1 MIGVLLTILKVIG
14 IIILA
19 LIALALLIVLM
30 VLFIPVRYRGKIY
43 FKKTPDIDLSVT
55 WFFKFLNISLKFKDE
70 LDISAKVAWFFTVFS
85 NKEDSKD
92 EQKINSDNKDA
103 FEKETEEKSLSKK
116 DENKGKSASLKVD
129 NVKEVKE
136 HKKDTENIP
145 PVKADELN
153 KQEKK
158 HSKAVKKAKDKK
170 KDNKNKSIPEKI
182 LEKAKDIHYIVT
194 NDENKFIFMKMLEKV
209 KKIIVHVLPRK
220 ISGYFKFGFEDPSVT
235 GQVLEILAVF
245 YPLYKDDFKIIPMF
259 YDEIIE
265 VDISF
270 KGRLRIVYAAYIGLL
285 LWLNK
290 KKIKTRPK

>member
-1 MIGVLLTILKVIG
+1 MIGVLLTVLKVIG

-85 NKEDSKD
+85 NKEDSKN
-92 EQKINSDNKDA
+92 EQKIESGNKDT

-116 DENKGKSASLKVD
+116 ENSEEKSESI
-129 NVKEVKE
+129 KE
-136 HKKDTENIP
+136 HKTDTQNIP

-170 KDNKNKSIPEKI
+170 KDNKNKSLPEKI
-182 LEKAKDIHYIVT
+182 LEKVKDIHYIIT
-194 NDENKFIFMKMLEKV
+194 NDENKLIFMKMLEKV
-209 KKIIVHVLPRK
+209 KKIIVHVLPKK
-220 ISGYFKFGFEDPSVT
+220 IVGYFKFGFEDPSVT

-270 KGRLRIVYAAYIGLL
+270 KGRLRIFYAAYIGLL

>member
-1 MIGVLLTILKVIG
+1 M
-14 IIILA
+14 
-19 LIALALLIVLM
+19 
-30 VLFIPVRYRGKIY
+30 
-43 FKKTPDIDLSVT
+43 
-55 WFFKFLNISLKFKDE
+55 
-70 LDISAKVAWFFTVFS
+70 AWVFTVFS

-92 EQKINSDNKDA
+92 EQKVKSDNKDT

-116 DENKGKSASLKVD
+116 ENSEEKSASLKGD
-129 NVKEVKE
+129 NIKKHKE
-136 HKKDTENIP
+136 DTENIP

-170 KDNKNKSIPEKI
+170 KDKKNKSLPEKI
-182 LEKAKDIHYIVT
+182 LEKAKDIHYIIT
-194 NDENKFIFMKMLEKV
+194 NDENKLIFMKMLEKV
-209 KKIIVHVLPRK
+209 KKIIVHVLPKK
-220 ISGYFKFGFEDPSVT
+220 IVGYFKFGFEDPSVT

-259 YDEIIE
+259 YDEIVE

-270 KGRLRIVYAAYIGLL
+270 KGRLRIFYAAYIGLL

-290 KKIKTRPK
+290 KKIKTRPR

>member
-55 WFFKFLNISLKFKDE
+55 WFFKFLNISLKFKNE
-70 LDISAKVAWFFTVFS
+70 LDISAKVAWVFTVFS

-92 EQKINSDNKDA
+92 EQKVKSDNKDT

-116 DENKGKSASLKVD
+116 ENSEEKSASLKGD
-129 NVKEVKE
+129 NIKE
-136 HKKDTENIP
+136 HKTDTENIP

-158 HSKAVKKAKDKK
+158 HTKAVKKAKDKK
-170 KDNKNKSIPEKI
+170 KDKKNKSLPEKI
-182 LEKAKDIHYIVT
+182 LEKAKDIHYIIT
-194 NDENKFIFMKMLEKV
+194 NDENKLIFMKMLEKV

-270 KGRLRIVYAAYIGLL
+270 KGRLRILYAAYIGLL

-290 KKIKTRPK
+290 KKIKTRPR

>member
-30 VLFIPVRYRGKIY
+30 VLFIPVRYKGKIY
-43 FKKTPDIDLSVT
+43 FKKVPDIDLSVT

-85 NKEDSKD
+85 NKEDSND
-92 EQKINSDNKDA
+92 EQKINSDNKDNI
-103 FEKETEEKSLSKK
+103 EKEPEEKSLSKK
-116 DENKGKSASLKVD
+116 ENSEEKSASLDGD
-129 NVKEVKE
+129 NIKE
-136 HKKDTENIP
+136 HKTDTQNTP
-145 PVKADELN
+145 LVKADELN

-158 HSKAVKKAKDKK
+158 HSNAVKKAKDKK
-170 KDNKNKSIPEKI
+170 KDKQNKSLPEKI
-182 LEKAKDIHYIVT
+182 LEKVKDIHYIIT
-194 NDENKFIFMKMLEKV
+194 NDENKLIFMKMLEKV

-270 KGRLRIVYAAYIGLL
+270 KGRLRIFYAAYIGLL

>member
-19 LIALALLIVLM
+19 LIALVLLIVLM

-85 NKEDSKD
+85 NKEDSK
-92 EQKINSDNKDA
+92 EGQKIELGNKDA
-103 FEKETEEKSLSKK
+103 FEKETEEKSLLKK
-116 DENKGKSASLKVD
+116 EKSASLKGD
-129 NVKEVKE
+129 NIKEVKE
-136 HKKDTENIP
+136 HKRDTENTLTI
-145 PVKADELN
+145 KADELN

-170 KDNKNKSIPEKI
+170 KDKKNKSLPEKI
-182 LEKAKDIHYIVT
+182 LEKAKDIHYIIT
-194 NDENKFIFMKMLEKV
+194 NDENRLIFMKMLEKV
-209 KKIIVHVLPRK
+209 KKIIVHLLPKK
-220 ISGYFKFGFEDPSVT
+220 IVGYFKFGFEYPSVT

-259 YDEIIE
+259 YDEIVE

-270 KGRLRIVYAAYIGLL
+270 KGRLRIFYAAYIGLL

-290 KKIKTRPK
+290 KKIKTRPQ

>member
-1 MIGVLLTILKVIG
+1 MIGVLLTVLKVIG

-19 LIALALLIVLM
+19 LIAIALLIVLM

-170 KDNKNKSIPEKI
+170 KKNKS
-182 LEKAKDIHYIVT
+182 LL
-194 NDENKFIFMKMLEKV
+194 MKMLEKV

-259 YDEIIE
+259 YDEIVE

-270 KGRLRIVYAAYIGLL
+270 KGRLRILYAAYIGLL
-285 LWLNK
+285 LWLNN

>member
-92 EQKINSDNKDA
+92 EKEIEFGNKDA
-103 FEKETEEKSLSKK
+103 FEKEPEEKSLLKK
-116 DENKGKSASLKVD
+116 ENSEEKSASLKGD
-129 NVKEVKE
+129 NIKK
-136 HKKDTENIP
+136 HKKDTENIL

-158 HSKAVKKAKDKK
+158 HTKAVKKAKDKK
-170 KDNKNKSIPEKI
+170 KDKKNKSLPEKI
-182 LEKAKDIHYIVT
+182 LEKVKDIHYIIT
-194 NDENKFIFMKMLEKV
+194 NDENRLIFMKMLEKV

-259 YDEIIE
+259 YDEIVE

-270 KGRLRIVYAAYIGLL
+270 KGRLRIFYAAYIGLL

>member
-1 MIGVLLTILKVIG
+1 MIGVLLTVLKVIG

-43 FKKTPDIDLSVT
+43 FKKTPDIDLSVI

-85 NKEDSKD
+85 NKEDSKN
-92 EQKINSDNKDA
+92 EQKIESGNKDT

-116 DENKGKSASLKVD
+116 ENSEEKSESI
-129 NVKEVKE
+129 KE
-136 HKKDTENIP
+136 HKTDTQNIP

-158 HSKAVKKAKDKK
+158 HSKAVKKVKDKK
-170 KDNKNKSIPEKI
+170 KDKKNKSLPEKI
-182 LEKAKDIHYIVT
+182 LEKVKDIHYIIT
-194 NDENKFIFMKMLEKV
+194 NDENKLIFMKMLEKV

-235 GQVLEILAVF
+235 GQVLEVLAVF

-270 KGRLRIVYAAYIGLL
+270 KGRLRIFYAAYIGLL

>member
-43 FKKTPDIDLSVT
+43 FKKTPDIDLSVI

-92 EQKINSDNKDA
+92 EKEIEFGNKDT
-103 FEKETEEKSLSKK
+103 FEKETEEKSLLKK
-116 DENKGKSASLKVD
+116 ENSEEKSASLKGD
-129 NVKEVKE
+129 NIKE
-136 HKKDTENIP
+136 HKRDTENIP

-170 KDNKNKSIPEKI
+170 KDKKNKSLPEKI
-182 LEKAKDIHYIVT
+182 LEKVKDIHYIIT
-194 NDENKFIFMKMLEKV
+194 NDENKLIFIKMLEKV

-259 YDEIIE
+259 YDEIVE

-270 KGRLRIVYAAYIGLL
+270 KGRLRIFYVAYIGLL

>member
-1 MIGVLLTILKVIG
+1 MIGVLLTVLKVIG

-92 EQKINSDNKDA
+92 EQKIKLGNKDA

-116 DENKGKSASLKVD
+116 EKSEEKSASLKGD
-129 NVKEVKE
+129 NIKKHKE
-136 HKKDTENIP
+136 DTENIP

-158 HSKAVKKAKDKK
+158 HTKAVKKAKDKK
-170 KDNKNKSIPEKI
+170 KDKKNKSLPEKI
-182 LEKAKDIHYIVT
+182 LEKVKDIHYIIT
-194 NDENKFIFMKMLEKV
+194 NDENKLIFMKMLEKT

-259 YDEIIE
+259 YDEIVE

-270 KGRLRIVYAAYIGLL
+270 KGRLRIFYAAYIGLL

>member
-30 VLFIPVRYRGKIY
+30 VLFIPVIFRGKIY

-92 EQKINSDNKDA
+92 EKEIEFGNKDT
-103 FEKETEEKSLSKK
+103 FEKEPEEKSLSK
-116 DENKGKSASLKVD
+116 EEKSASLKVD
-129 NVKEVKE
+129 NVKE
-136 HKKDTENIP
+136 HKKDTENTP

-158 HSKAVKKAKDKK
+158 HFKAVKKAKDKK
-170 KDNKNKSIPEKI
+170 KKNKSLPEKI
-182 LEKAKDIHYIVT
+182 LEKVKDIHYIIT
-194 NDENKFIFMKMLEKV
+194 NDENKLVFMKMLEKV
-209 KKIIVHVLPRK
+209 KKIIVHLLPRK

-270 KGRLRIVYAAYIGLL
+270 KGRLRIFYAAYIGLL

>member
-19 LIALALLIVLM
+19 LIALVLLIVLM

-92 EQKINSDNKDA
+92 EQKIELGNKDA
-103 FEKETEEKSLSKK
+103 FEKETEEKSLLKK
-116 DENKGKSASLKVD
+116 EKSASLKGD
-129 NVKEVKE
+129 NIKEVKE
-136 HKKDTENIP
+136 HKRDTENTLTI
-145 PVKADELN
+145 KADELN

-170 KDNKNKSIPEKI
+170 KDKKNKSLPEKI
-182 LEKAKDIHYIVT
+182 LEKAKDIHYIIT
-194 NDENKFIFMKMLEKV
+194 NDENRLIFMKMLEKV
-209 KKIIVHVLPRK
+209 KKIIVHLLPKK
-220 ISGYFKFGFEDPSVT
+220 IVGYFKFGFEYPSVT

-270 KGRLRIVYAAYIGLL
+270 KGRLRIFYAAYIGLL

-290 KKIKTRPK
+290 KKIKTRPQ

>member
-19 LIALALLIVLM
+19 LIALVLLIVLM

-92 EQKINSDNKDA
+92 EQKIELGNKDA
-103 FEKETEEKSLSKK
+103 FEKETEEKSLLKK
-116 DENKGKSASLKVD
+116 EKSASLKGD
-129 NVKEVKE
+129 NIKEVKE
-136 HKKDTENIP
+136 HKRDTENTLTI
-145 PVKADELN
+145 KADELN

-170 KDNKNKSIPEKI
+170 KDKKNKSLPEKI
-182 LEKAKDIHYIVT
+182 LEKVKDIHYIIT
-194 NDENKFIFMKMLEKV
+194 NDENKLVFMKMLEKV
-209 KKIIVHVLPRK
+209 KKIIVHLLPKK
-220 ISGYFKFGFEDPSVT
+220 IVDYFKFGFEYPSVT

-259 YDEIIE
+259 YDEIVE

-270 KGRLRIVYAAYIGLL
+270 KGRLRIFYAAYIGLL

-290 KKIKTRPK
+290 KKIKTRPQ

>member
-92 EQKINSDNKDA
+92 EKEIEFVNKDA
-103 FEKETEEKSLSKK
+103 FEKEPEEKSLLKK
-116 DENKGKSASLKVD
+116 EKSASLKGD
-129 NVKEVKE
+129 NIKE
-136 HKKDTENIP
+136 HKRDTENIP

-170 KDNKNKSIPEKI
+170 KDNKNKSLPEKI
-182 LEKAKDIHYIVT
+182 LEKVKDIHYIIT
-194 NDENKFIFMKMLEKV
+194 NDENKLIFMKMLEKV
-209 KKIIVHVLPRK
+209 KKIIVHVLPKK
-220 ISGYFKFGFEDPSVT
+220 IVGYFKFGFEDPSVT

-259 YDEIIE
+259 YDEIVE

-270 KGRLRIVYAAYIGLL
+270 KGRLRIFYAAYIGLL

-290 KKIKTRPK
+290 KKIKTRPR

>member
-92 EQKINSDNKDA
+92 EKEIEFGNKDA
-103 FEKETEEKSLSKK
+103 FEKEPEEKSLLKK
-116 DENKGKSASLKVD
+116 EKSASLKGD
-129 NVKEVKE
+129 NIKEVKE
-136 HKKDTENIP
+136 HKRDTENTLTI
-145 PVKADELN
+145 KADELN

-170 KDNKNKSIPEKI
+170 KDNKNKSLPEKI
-182 LEKAKDIHYIVT
+182 LEKVKDIHYIIT
-194 NDENKFIFMKMLEKV
+194 NDENKLIFMKMLEKV

>member
-1 MIGVLLTILKVIG
+1 MIGVLLTVLKVIG

-30 VLFIPVRYRGKIY
+30 VLFIPVRYKGKIY
-43 FKKTPDIDLSVT
+43 FKKVPDIDLSVT

-85 NKEDSKD
+85 NKEDSND
-92 EQKINSDNKDA
+92 EQKIKSDNKDA
-103 FEKETEEKSLSKK
+103 FEKETEEKSLLKK
-116 DENKGKSASLKVD
+116 EKSEEKSVSLNGD
-129 NVKEVKE
+129 DIKEVKE

-170 KDNKNKSIPEKI
+170 KKNKSLPEKI
-182 LEKAKDIHYIVT
+182 LEKVKDIHYIIT
-194 NDENKFIFMKMLEKV
+194 NDENKIIFMKMLEKV

-270 KGRLRIVYAAYIGLL
+270 KGRLRIFYAAYIGLL

>member
-55 WFFKFLNISLKFKDE
+55 WLFKFLNISLKFKDE

-92 EQKINSDNKDA
+92 GQEIEFGNKDT
-103 FEKETEEKSLSKK
+103 FKKEPEEKSLSKK
-116 DENKGKSASLKVD
+116 ENSEEKSASLKGD
-129 NVKEVKE
+129 NIKKHKE
-136 HKKDTENIP
+136 DTENIP

-170 KDNKNKSIPEKI
+170 KDKKNKSLPEKI
-182 LEKAKDIHYIVT
+182 LDKVQDIHYIIT
-194 NDENKFIFMKMLEKV
+194 NDENKVIFMKMLEKV
-209 KKIIVHVLPRK
+209 KKIIVHVLPKK

>member
-43 FKKTPDIDLSVT
+43 FKKTPDIDLSVI

-92 EQKINSDNKDA
+92 GQKVKSDNKDA
-103 FEKETEEKSLSKK
+103 FEKETEEKSLLKK
-116 DENKGKSASLKVD
+116 ENSEEKSTSLKGD
-129 NVKEVKE
+129 NIKE
-136 HKKDTENIP
+136 HKRDTENIP

-158 HSKAVKKAKDKK
+158 HNKAVKKAKNKK
-170 KDNKNKSIPEKI
+170 KDKKNKSLPEKI
-182 LEKAKDIHYIVT
+182 LEKVKDIHYIIT
-194 NDENKFIFMKMLEKV
+194 NDENKLIFIKMLEKV

-259 YDEIIE
+259 YDEIVE

-270 KGRLRIVYAAYIGLL
+270 KGRLRIFYTAYIGLL

>member
-1 MIGVLLTILKVIG
+1 MIGILLTILKVIG
-14 IIILA
+14 IIILI
-19 LIALALLIVLM
+19 LIALALIIVLT
-30 VLFIPVRYRGKIY
+30 VLFIPVRYRGKIC
-43 FKKTPDIDLSVT
+43 FKEVPDIDLSVT

-92 EQKINSDNKDA
+92 EKEIEFGNKDT
-103 FEKETEEKSLSKK
+103 FEKEPEEKSLSEK
-116 DENKGKSASLKVD
+116 ENSEEKSASLKGD
-129 NVKEVKE
+129 NIKK

-158 HSKAVKKAKDKK
+158 HTKAVKKAKDKK
-170 KDNKNKSIPEKI
+170 KDNKNKSLPEKI
-182 LEKAKDIHYIVT
+182 LEKVKDIHYIIT
-194 NDENKFIFMKMLEKV
+194 NDENKLIFMKMLEKV
-209 KKIIVHVLPRK
+209 KKIIVHVMPKK
-220 ISGYFKFGFEDPSVT
+220 IVGYFKFGFEDPSVT

-270 KGRLRIVYAAYIGLL
+270 KGRLRIFYAAYIGLL

>member
-70 LDISAKVAWFFTVFS
+70 LDISAKVAWVFTVFS
-85 NKEDSKD
+85 NKEDSKN
-92 EQKINSDNKDA
+92 EQKVKSDNKDA
-103 FEKETEEKSLSKK
+103 FEKETEEKSLLKK
-116 DENKGKSASLKVD
+116 ENSEEKSASLKGD
-129 NVKEVKE
+129 NIKK

-170 KDNKNKSIPEKI
+170 KDKKNKSLPEKI
-182 LEKAKDIHYIVT
+182 LEKVKDIHYIIT
-194 NDENKFIFMKMLEKV
+194 NDENKLVFMKMLEKV

-270 KGRLRIVYAAYIGLL
+270 KGRLRIFYAAYIGLL

-290 KKIKTRPK
+290 KKIKTRHK

>member
-92 EQKINSDNKDA
+92 EQKIELGNKDT

-116 DENKGKSASLKVD
+116 ENSEEKSASLKGD
-129 NVKEVKE
+129 NIKK
-136 HKKDTENIP
+136 HKKYAENIP

-170 KDNKNKSIPEKI
+170 KDNKNKSLPEKI
-182 LEKAKDIHYIVT
+182 LEKVKDIHYIVT
-194 NDENKFIFMKMLEKV
+194 NDENKLIFMKMLEKT

-259 YDEIIE
+259 YDEIVE
-265 VDISF
+265 ADISF
-270 KGRLRIVYAAYIGLL
+270 KGRLRILYAAYIGLL

>member
-19 LIALALLIVLM
+19 LIALVLLIVLM

-92 EQKINSDNKDA
+92 EKEIEFGNKDA
-103 FEKETEEKSLSKK
+103 FEKEPEEKSLLKK
-116 DENKGKSASLKVD
+116 ENSEEKSASLKGD
-129 NVKEVKE
+129 NI
-136 HKKDTENIP
+136 KKHTENIL

-158 HSKAVKKAKDKK
+158 HTKAVKKAKDKK
-170 KDNKNKSIPEKI
+170 KDKKNKSLLEKI
-182 LEKAKDIHYIVT
+182 LEKVKDIHYIIT
-194 NDENKFIFMKMLEKV
+194 NDENKLIFMKMLEKV

-270 KGRLRIVYAAYIGLL
+270 KGRLRIFYAAYIGLL

>member
-1 MIGVLLTILKVIG
+1 MIGVLLTVLKVIG

-92 EQKINSDNKDA
+92 EQKIESGNKDTL
-103 FEKETEEKSLSKK
+103 EKEPEE
-116 DENKGKSASLKVD
+116 KSASLDGD
-129 NVKEVKE
+129 NIKE
-136 HKKDTENIP
+136 HKTDTQNTP

-158 HSKAVKKAKDKK
+158 HNKAVKKAKNKKTDK
-170 KDNKNKSIPEKI
+170 KNKSLPEKI
-182 LEKAKDIHYIVT
+182 LEKVKDIHYIVT
-194 NDENKFIFMKMLEKV
+194 NDENKLIFMKMLEKV

-235 GQVLEILAVF
+235 GQVLEVLAVF

-270 KGRLRIVYAAYIGLL
+270 KGRLRIFYAAYIGLL

>member
-85 NKEDSKD
+85 NKKDSKD
-92 EQKINSDNKDA
+92 GQKVKSDNKDT

-116 DENKGKSASLKVD
+116 ENSEEKSASLKGD
-129 NVKEVKE
+129 NIKE
-136 HKKDTENIP
+136 HKTDTENIP

-158 HSKAVKKAKDKK
+158 HSKAVKKAKD
-170 KDNKNKSIPEKI
+170 NKNKSLPEKI
-182 LEKAKDIHYIVT
+182 LEKVKDIHYIIT
-194 NDENKFIFMKMLEKV
+194 NDENKLIFMKMLEKV
-209 KKIIVHVLPRK
+209 KKIIVHVLPKK
-220 ISGYFKFGFEDPSVT
+220 IVGYFKFGFEDPSVT

-245 YPLYKDDFKIIPMF
+245 YPLYKDGFKIIPMF

-270 KGRLRIVYAAYIGLL
+270 KGRLRIFYAAYIGLL

>member
-55 WFFKFLNISLKFKDE
+55 WLFKFLNISLKFKDE

-92 EQKINSDNKDA
+92 GQEIEFGNKDT
-103 FEKETEEKSLSKK
+103 FKKEPEEKSLSKK
-116 DENKGKSASLKVD
+116 ENSEEKSASLKGD
-129 NVKEVKE
+129 NIKKHKE
-136 HKKDTENIP
+136 DTENIP

-158 HSKAVKKAKDKK
+158 HTKAVKKAKDKK
-170 KDNKNKSIPEKI
+170 KDKKNKSLPEKI
-182 LEKAKDIHYIVT
+182 LEKVKDIHYIVT
-194 NDENKFIFMKMLEKV
+194 NDENRLIFMKMLEKV
-209 KKIIVHVLPRK
+209 KKIIVHVLPKK

>member
-92 EQKINSDNKDA
+92 EQKVKSDNKDT

-116 DENKGKSASLKVD
+116 ENIEEKSVSI
-129 NVKEVKE
+129 KE
-136 HKKDTENIP
+136 HKRDTENTP

-153 KQEKK
+153 RQEKK

-170 KDNKNKSIPEKI
+170 KDKKNKSLPEKI
-182 LEKAKDIHYIVT
+182 LEKVKDIHYIIT
-194 NDENKFIFMKMLEKV
+194 NDENKLIFMKMLEKV

-270 KGRLRIVYAAYIGLL
+270 KGRLRIFYAAYIGLL

>member
-55 WFFKFLNISLKFKDE
+55 WLFKFLNISLKFKDE

-92 EQKINSDNKDA
+92 GQEIEFGNKDT
-103 FEKETEEKSLSKK
+103 FKKEPEEKSLSKK
-116 DENKGKSASLKVD
+116 ENSEEKSASLKGD
-129 NVKEVKE
+129 NIKE
-136 HKKDTENIP
+136 HKTDTENIP

-170 KDNKNKSIPEKI
+170 KDNKNKSLPEKI
-182 LEKAKDIHYIVT
+182 LEKAKDIHYIIT
-194 NDENKFIFMKMLEKV
+194 NDENKLIFMKMLEKV
-209 KKIIVHVLPRK
+209 KKIIVHVLPKK
-220 ISGYFKFGFEDPSVT
+220 IVGYFKFGFEDPSVT

-265 VDISF
+265 VDISL
-270 KGRLRIVYAAYIGLL
+270 KGRLRIFYAAYIGLL

>member
-30 VLFIPVRYRGKIY
+30 VLFISVRYRGKIY

-55 WFFKFLNISLKFKDE
+55 WFFKFLNISLKFKEE

-92 EQKINSDNKDA
+92 EQKVKSDNKDT
-103 FEKETEEKSLSKK
+103 FEKEPEEKSLSEK
-116 DENKGKSASLKVD
+116 ENSEEKSASLKGD
-129 NVKEVKE
+129 NKKK

-170 KDNKNKSIPEKI
+170 KDNKNKSLPEKI
-182 LEKAKDIHYIVT
+182 LEKVKDIHYIIT
-194 NDENKFIFMKMLEKV
+194 NDENKLIFMKMLEKV
-209 KKIIVHVLPRK
+209 KKIIVHVLPKK
-220 ISGYFKFGFEDPSVT
+220 IVGYFKFGFEDPSVT

-259 YDEIIE
+259 YDEIVE

-270 KGRLRIVYAAYIGLL
+270 KGRLHIFYAAYIGLL